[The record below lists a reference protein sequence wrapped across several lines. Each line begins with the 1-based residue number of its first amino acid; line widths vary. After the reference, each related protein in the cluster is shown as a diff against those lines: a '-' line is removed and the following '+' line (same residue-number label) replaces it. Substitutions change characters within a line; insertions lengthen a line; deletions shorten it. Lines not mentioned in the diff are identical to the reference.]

1 MPLIRLLLFLLV
13 IKIYPQQRNSSI
25 SLLKSAITT
34 IGSSAVSISNG
45 NYYVRQSIGESGMV
59 GTVDLESTSH
69 QQGFLSYVI
78 ANKAD
83 NFVNEIFDLVIYPN
97 PFIEYL
103 KIDFSKTTHEHIS
116 VKIYDVLGKIY
127 ISKEYLP
134 TDKIKI
140 PTEKL
145 RSGNY
150 LIQIKTGKHTVTQ
163 KVFKIENE

>member
-1 MPLIRLLLFLLV
+1 MPLVRLLILLLV
-13 IKIYPQQRNSSI
+13 IKTYPQQINNTN
-25 SLLKSAITT
+25 LLKSAITA
-34 IGSSAVSISNG
+34 IGSSAISVSNG
-45 NYYVRQSIGESGMV
+45 SYYVYQSIGESGMV
-59 GTVDLESTSH
+59 GTVDMESTSH

-78 ANKAD
+78 ANKAE
-83 NFVNEIFDLVIYPN
+83 NSVNEIFDLVIYPN
-97 PFIEYL
+97 PFVEHL
-103 KIDFSKTTHEHIS
+103 KIDFSKTTHENIS

-140 PTEKL
+140 PIEKL

-150 LIQIKTGKHTVTQ
+150 LIQIKTGKQTVTQ